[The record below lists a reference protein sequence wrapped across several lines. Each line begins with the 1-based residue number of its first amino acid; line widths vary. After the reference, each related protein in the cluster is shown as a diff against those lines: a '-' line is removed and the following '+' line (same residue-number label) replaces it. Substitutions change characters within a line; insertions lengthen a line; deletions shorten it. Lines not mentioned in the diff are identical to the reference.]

1 MYYDRNSDGV
11 DEMKNSLREPG
22 IKIRRKRQKL
32 KKKNNEPFSRKYQ
45 NMVSLIRQT
54 IYVDG
59 MESG

>member
-32 KKKNNEPFSRKYQ
+32 KKKNNEPFSHKYQ